1 MERRPPNFDKRI
13 EYGPDPQHFA
23 ELRLPDGPGPF
34 PLLFVIHGGF
44 WQSGYDLKHIG
55 SLCTALT
62 NKGIVTCNLEYR
74 RIGNSGGGWP
84 GTFQDVSL
92 ATDHIMET
100 ISSDPRID
108 VARAAVIGHSAG
120 GHLALWLA
128 SKHRVPKASPL
139 QSAQKHRLVRAISLA
154 GVCDLRTAW
163 KQRLGN
169 GAVAKLMGGTPEQY
183 PERFDA
189 ASPIELL
196 PSGSGQILVHGS
208 DDEIV
213 PFSQS
218 ENFVERARQLGDRP
232 TLVKL
237 NGVGHFELIDPESDT
252 WSIVAS
258 AVLPVLGVG

>member
-1 MERRPPNFDKRI
+1 
-13 EYGPDPQHFA
+13 
-23 ELRLPDGPGPF
+23 
-34 PLLFVIHGGF
+34 
-44 WQSGYDLKHIG
+44 
-55 SLCTALT
+55 
-62 NKGIVTCNLEYR
+62 
-74 RIGNSGGGWP
+74 
-84 GTFQDVSL
+84 
-92 ATDHIMET
+92 MET
-100 ISSDPRID
+100 ISSDPRVD
-108 VARAAVIGHSAG
+108 VARAAVMGHSAG

-128 SKHRVPKASPL
+128 SRHRVLKASPL
-139 QSAQKHRLVRAISLA
+139 QSAQKYRLGGAISLA